1 MAERYSPVLGSKTD
15 TQYNIRGMVL
25 EVKAGRG
32 PIVFDTSRIPEK
44 YMEEVTPAAG
54 WMKLNN
60 EKLKNLG
67 VDFFKDKIEWMP
79 QPIASEGGIATDLD
93 GATEVEGLFA
103 AGTAQSLP
111 RAYTSA
117 A

>member
-44 YMEEVTPAAG
+44 YMGRSHSRRRLDE
-54 WMKLNN
+54 
-60 EKLKNLG
+60 
-67 VDFFKDKIEWMP
+67 IE
-79 QPIASEGGIATDLD
+79 Q
-93 GATEVEGLFA
+93 
-103 AGTAQSLP
+103 
-111 RAYTSA
+111 
-117 A
+117 